1 MTPADHS
8 IFYMNTNNGEAWLCI
23 GVKQELVIYND
34 VDWTAVDVFLDEHEK
49 SFVVTLLGYDLKN
62 SIEKLQSTNTDFL
75 KTPDLALIVPT
86 TVYHIQDNVADLIE
100 GPSRTDILVSL
111 LDDNLEASTLEVQLK
126 PSLTKEQY
134 LNKLSTVK
142 QHIQQGDVYELN
154 FCQRFDAQH
163 VKPFNYLDVYKKINN
178 ETTAPFSVY
187 VDWKQW
193 KMMGAS
199 PERYIKRVGHLLVSQ
214 PIKGTRKRG
223 KTEQED
229 TELKEELRS
238 NMKERAENVM
248 IVDLVRNDLAK
259 IALPGTVKVD
269 ELFGIYTFESV
280 HQMISTI
287 SGTLKHGIKFSDII
301 KASFPMGSMTG
312 APKIRAMELIDE
324 IEDFKRGWYSGSVGL
339 IQPKGN
345 FDLNVVIRSL
355 IYNEQERYLCCPV
368 GGAITDLSD
377 PESEYEE
384 CLIKIERVLAGLH
397 A

>member
-1 MTPADHS
+1 MTPADQS
-8 IFYMNTNNGEAWLCI
+8 IFYMNTNKGEAWLCI
-23 GVKQELVIYND
+23 GAKHELVIND
-34 VDWTAVDVFLDEHEK
+34 LVDWDVVDLFLNEHHK

-62 SIEKLQSTNTDFL
+62 SIEGLQSNNTDYI
-75 KTPDLALIVPT
+75 KTPNLSLIVPS
-86 TVYHIQDNVADLIE
+86 TVYQIKDNVADLIE
-100 GPSRTDILVSL
+100 GPSRTDVLISL
-111 LDDNLEASTLEVQLK
+111 LSEPDKKVDINVALK
-126 PSLTKEQY
+126 SSLSKNQY
-134 LNKLSTVK
+134 LEKIAEVK
-142 QHIQQGDVYELN
+142 KYIQQGDIYEIN
-154 FCQRFDAQH
+154 FCQRFDASN
-163 VKPFNYLDVYKKINN
+163 VPPFDYIGAYKRINTN
-178 ETTAPFSVY
+178 THAPFSVY
-187 VDWKQW
+187 CDWKQW

-223 KTEQED
+223 ETEQED

-238 NMKERAENVM
+238 SIKERAENVM

-259 IALPGTVKVD
+259 IALPGSVNVD
-269 ELFGIYTFESV
+269 ELCGVYTFESV

-287 SGTLKHGIKFSDII
+287 SCTLKNDVKFSEII

-312 APKIRAMELIDE
+312 APKIRAMELIE
-324 IEDFKRGWYSGSVGL
+324 ELEDFKRGWYSGSVGL
-339 IQPKGN
+339 IHPKGN

-355 IYNEQERYLCCPV
+355 IYNEEEHYLCCPV